1 MALSGPGTLDTERD
15 RRLLNCTLRAQ
26 GQLTTV
32 VEQRQPPGSSGPSCH
47 SPRTPRCTTPCH
59 TRRTGKREATITRTH
74 RKQTN

>member
-32 VEQRQPPGSSGPSCH
+32 VEQRQSPGESRSQLPQPTHTTLHHAMSH
-47 SPRTPRCTTPCH
+47 AEDRQVRSHNRAHTP
-59 TRRTGKREATITRTH
+59 EA
-74 RKQTN
+74 N